1 MANMTVNLKVWRQA
15 GPKEKGEFRTYTVET
30 DTDTSFLETL
40 DILNE
45 QLVNNHEE
53 PIAFDHDCRE
63 GICGMC
69 SLYINGHP
77 HGPATG
83 ATTCQL
89 YMRRFKDGETITV
102 EPWRS
107 AAFPV
112 IKDLMVNRNAFDQIQ
127 QAGGY
132 VSFNC
137 GGAQDANNLP
147 ISKVNADMAMDS
159 ATCIGCGACV
169 AACKNGSAMLFV
181 SAKVSQ
187 FALLPQGQV
196 ERARRARAMVNKMD
210 ELGFGNC
217 TNTGACAAECPK
229 NVPLSNIA
237 RLNREFIKAKCAD

>member
-1 MANMTVNLKVWRQA
+1 MTVTLRIWRQA
-15 GPKEKGEFRTYTVET
+15 NPKAEGRFENYQVET

-45 QLVNNHEE
+45 QLVEQKQE
-53 PIAFDHDCRE
+53 PVAFDSDCRE

-112 IKDLMVNRNAFDQIQ
+112 IKDLIVDRNAFDKIQ

-137 GGAQDANNLP
+137 GGAQDANDLP
-147 ISKVNADMAMDS
+147 ISKEAADMAMDS

-187 FALLPQGQV
+187 FALLPQCQV
-196 ERARRARAMVNKMD
+196 ERVRRARKMVAKMD

-229 NVPLSNIA
+229 NISLSNIA
-237 RLNREFIKAKCAD
+237 RLNREFISAKCKE